1 MKAFICCVH
10 IEFKVGEAAG
20 REDLQQCCIVFLF
33 LVEAV

>member
-10 IEFKVGEAAG
+10 IELKVGEAAG
-20 REDLQQCCIVFLF
+20 REDLQQCCIFF

>member
-1 MKAFICCVH
+1 MKAFIK
-10 IEFKVGEAAG
+10 FKVGEAAG